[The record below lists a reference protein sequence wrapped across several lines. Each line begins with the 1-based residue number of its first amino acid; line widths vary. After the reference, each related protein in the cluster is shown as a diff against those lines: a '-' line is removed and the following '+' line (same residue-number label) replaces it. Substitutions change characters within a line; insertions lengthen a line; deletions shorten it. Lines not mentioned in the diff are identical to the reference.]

1 MNLADLFLL
10 PSELE
15 SLGLAAL
22 EAMSCG
28 VPVIASR
35 VGGLPEVVE
44 DGVSGLLYSVG
55 DVEGMAQGALQV
67 LTDEALHRRM
77 AQAARQ
83 RVLNHF
89 DAPCIVPQYEAL
101 YEDLLQD

>member
-1 MNLADLFLL
+1 
-10 PSELE
+10 
-15 SLGLAAL
+15 LAAL

-44 DGVSGLLYSVG
+44 DGVSGLLFPVG
-55 DVEGMAQGALQV
+55 DVEGMAQGAVRILA
-67 LTDEALHRRM
+67 DDALHARM

-83 RVLNHF
+83 RVLDHF
-89 DAPCIVPQYEAL
+89 DADQIVPQYEAL
-101 YEDLLQD
+101 YEELLEH